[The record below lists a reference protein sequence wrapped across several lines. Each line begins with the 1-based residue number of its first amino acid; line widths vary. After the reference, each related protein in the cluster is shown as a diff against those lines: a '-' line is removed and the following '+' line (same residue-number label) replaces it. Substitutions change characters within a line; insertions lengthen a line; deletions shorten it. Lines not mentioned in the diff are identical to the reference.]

1 MRIEFGTIEEFCE
14 ELREAAPDV
23 LHKTVRV
30 RIDRVPEQAEA
41 VSFQVGVWATAL
53 VRTGDG
59 DWVLEF
65 GDIAGRDSPGNKSA
79 GSDRATEWQR
89 LVLAT
94 ARESG
99 LRVRS
104 GKIEVI

>member
-1 MRIEFGTIEEFCE
+1 MRIEFGTVEEFCD
-14 ELREAAPDV
+14 ELREYAPDV
-23 LHKTVRV
+23 LQKTVRV
-30 RIDRVPEQAEA
+30 RIDRVAEQAEGC
-41 VSFQVGVWATAL
+41 SFQVGVWATAL

-65 GDIAGRDSPGNKSA
+65 GDIAGRDS
-79 GSDRATEWQR
+79 RATGDAGTARANEWAR
-89 LVLAT
+89 LVANT

>member
-23 LHKTVRV
+23 LQKTVRL
-30 RIDRVPEQAEA
+30 RIDRVPEQDEA
-41 VSFQVGVWATAL
+41 VSFQVGVSATAL
-53 VRTGDG
+53 VRTPDG

-65 GDIAGRDSPGNKSA
+65 GDIAGRDTVGNGPA
-79 GSDRATEWQR
+79 GTDRAREWGR
-89 LVLAT
+89 LLAAT
-94 ARESG
+94 AREVG
-99 LRVRS
+99 LRVRA